1 MKAWDKKLRASIME
15 AMELENAKLEEE
27 MRECEPHVFSA
38 SFESRMEEVMRV
50 QKRKSK
56 RSAFIRFAAAAAMVV
71 LLVGGVVSISSEQLR
86 ASALSIDIKAWL
98 DKFFTVE
105 DDSSGRRDEEVL
117 FDKSQLGY
125 IPEGFE
131 LVYEEEL
138 FKCVRYKYQNE
149 DGKYFVVFVSSDKGM
164 VNVDNEEVQTEVKVN
179 ASGYEYSLVYREEE
193 NDAVIMWK
201 TQESVYYVIM
211 GSVESEEL
219 IKIMD
224 DISY

>member
-50 QKRKSK
+50 QKRRSK
-56 RSAFIRFAAAAAMVV
+56 RSNFIRFAAAAAMVI

-86 ASALSIDIKAWL
+86 ASALNIDIKAWL

-105 DDSSGRRDEEVL
+105 DGSSGRKDKDGL

-131 LVYEEEL
+131 LVEEFES
-138 FKCVRYKYQNE
+138 FTNVWYRYQNDE
-149 DGKYFVVFVSSDKGM
+149 KKYFTVRVTRDKITL
-164 VNVDNEEVQTEVKVN
+164 NVDNEEVLSEVKVN
-179 ASGYEYSLVYREEE
+179 AAGYEYSLIYKE
-193 NDAVIMWK
+193 DSAAAIMWK
-201 TQESVYYVIM
+201 TQESIYYEIM
-211 GSVESEEL
+211 GIVESEEL